1 MLVVDRLTE
10 DVRRLR
16 EAAGGILEGGI
27 CLLGDDGFLPA
38 GISSPYRYFIDR
50 ANGGAPAARELFFDF
65 IKVPEFWEIRADG
78 NRGAVYDMGRRKADI
93 YFTEPAEKRN
103 VQRVEWHMENGRT
116 YKIDYYDRYGLHYAT
131 AFLGAEGKV
140 ESRSYYS
147 RRHQEVVVE
156 QPQNDTVTL
165 LHEGAVEAFFSSY
178 GQFLAYYMK
187 TKMADNMETPTPD
200 GERHVLWLQDRES
213 LGIWKPET
221 GKTDIW
227 DCILFRQ
234 REALEQYRAA
244 GGRRG
249 RVFYGVPRDYRRNRA
264 RGEALVLTASDQ
276 LEGVEYLAEELPEV
290 RFHIAANTQ
299 VSEKLWSLTAR
310 ENIMVYPQIGAR
322 ELEDLWERCDFY
334 LDINHYREVFDAI
347 PQAHG
352 RNLAILGFEDTLH
365 GRELTAEE
373 GIFPARDYEG
383 MAQALGDFVGYPEAV
398 GAFLRRQQEKK
409 RQNWEGLL
417 ERLARGKTGTQV
429 K

>member
-1 MLVVDRLTE
+1 MGDPGPLIAQHIVHHQFRAVVIPVQLLMDAAEGLGQKGLSLLCQGMGLVLE
-10 DVRRLR
+10 VRKHGLPV
-16 EAAGGILEGGI
+16 EGGTEI
-27 CLLGDDGFLPA
+27 VQMLGQQ
-38 GISSPYRYFIDR
+38 
-50 ANGGAPAARELFFDF
+50 E
-65 IKVPEFWEIRADG
+65 
-78 NRGAVYDMGRRKADI
+78 
-93 YFTEPAEKRN
+93 
-103 VQRVEWHMENGRT
+103 
-116 YKIDYYDRYGLHYAT
+116 GLHLPGPAV
-131 AFLGAEGKV
+131 L
-140 ESRSYYS
+140 
-147 RRHQEVVVE
+147 QEVVVE

-165 LHEGAVEAFFSSY
+165 LHEGAVEAVFPSY

-187 TKMADNMETPTPD
+187 TKMADNVETTTPD

-213 LGIWKPET
+213 PGVWKPET

-244 GGRRG
+244 GGKGG
-249 RVFYGVPRDYRRNRA
+249 RMFYGVPRDYRRNRA

-373 GIFPARDYEG
+373 GIFTARDYEG

-417 ERLARGKTGTQV
+417 ERLAPGKDGGT
-429 K
+429 